1 LIGFLLIH
9 YRKSDKIDNA
19 ISFSLSS
26 SYKCFFSRQNY
37 NCSQSDVC
45 GLEARRVKKL
55 FIESLRKI
63 MGGIL
68 LVSLISIGFSS
79 FFQEYINIPKSITVF
94 EGQQLQIDKAVPV
107 SVTLNNNNSSVS
119 LSDDKNAIHITGA
132 EHGNN
137 EVLLELAGFPIKKV
151 DVNVLKD
158 FKVIPGGQSI
168 GVKLNSVG
176 VLVVGHH
183 QVSTEEGKKSPGEL
197 AGIKVG
203 DIITKIND
211 KTIEK
216 MADVGPFVKDS
227 GQNGKPLKVVVSRE
241 NGEFTTSL
249 QPLKDENEDTYKLG
263 LYIRDSA
270 AGIGTMTFYD
280 PKSMKYGAL
289 GHVISDM
296 DTKKPI
302 VVADGQIVR
311 STVTSIEKGSNGDP
325 GEKLA
330 RFSSDGEVIGD
341 IKRNSP
347 FGIFGALNK
356 DIANGISDTPLPI
369 ALSHQVK
376 EGPAQILTVVD
387 DDKVEFFDIEI
398 VSTIP
403 QKFPAT
409 KGMVLK
415 VTDKKLLEKTGGIV
429 QGMSGSPII
438 QDGKLIGAV
447 THVFVNDPTS
457 GYGVHIEWMLNEAGI
472 DIYEKETQ
480 KAS

>member
-1 LIGFLLIH
+1 M
-9 YRKSDKIDNA
+9 
-19 ISFSLSS
+19 
-26 SYKCFFSRQNY
+26 
-37 NCSQSDVC
+37 QSET
-45 GLEARRVKKL
+45 EARRVKILKL
-55 FIESLRKI
+55 EIIRKI
-63 MGGIL
+63 IGGIL
-68 LVSLISIGFSS
+68 LVSLISVL
-79 FFQEYINIPKSITVF
+79 FFQPFQQYIDIPKSITVF
-94 EGQQLQIDKAVPV
+94 EGQDYTLNKAVPV
-107 SVTLNNNNSSVS
+107 SASLVSHKSTITLEQNQKNVS
-119 LSDDKNAIHITGA
+119 LKA
-132 EHGNN
+132 N
-137 EVLLELAGFPIKKV
+137 EQGKEQMLLEFAGIPVKKV

-158 FKVIPGGQSI
+158 FRVKPGGQSI

-183 QVSTEEGKKSPGEL
+183 LVNTENGKKSPGEI
-197 AGIKVG
+197 AGIKIG
-203 DIITKIND
+203 DIITEINGS
-211 KTIEK
+211 KIEK
-216 MADVGPFVKDS
+216 MTDVAPFVQS
-227 GQNGKPLKVVVSRE
+227 AGQNGKALDMVISRE
-241 NGEFTTSL
+241 SGKFTTKL
-249 QPLKDENEDTYKLG
+249 TPLKDKGENSYKLG

-270 AGIGTMTFYD
+270 AGIGTMTFIH
-280 PKSMKYGAL
+280 PQTKKYGAL

-302 VVADGQIVR
+302 VVEDGQIVR

-330 RFSSDGEVIGD
+330 RFSSDREIVGNIQ
-341 IKRNSP
+341 KNSP
-347 FGIFGALNK
+347 FGIFGVLNK
-356 DIANGISDTPLPI
+356 DLKNGIMDKPLPI

-376 EGPAQILTVVD
+376 EGPAKIYTVVND
-387 DDKVEFFDIEI
+387 DRVEEFEIEI

-409 KGMVLK
+409 KGMVIK
-415 VTDKKLLEKTGGIV
+415 VTDPKLLEKTGGIV

-472 DIYEKETQ
+472 NIYEKPKE

>member
-1 LIGFLLIH
+1 MKKDF
-9 YRKSDKIDNA
+9 YRKLI
-19 ISFSLSS
+19 
-26 SYKCFFSRQNY
+26 
-37 NCSQSDVC
+37 
-45 GLEARRVKKL
+45 
-55 FIESLRKI
+55 
-63 MGGIL
+63 GGIL
-68 LVSLISIGFSS
+68 LVSLIAICFMKPV
-79 FFQEYINIPKSITVF
+79 QEYLHIPNHITLF
-94 EGQQLQIDKAVPV
+94 EGQKLDMSKAVPV
-107 SVTLNNNNSSVS
+107 SASLSSDSSIVALSQDHKSVS
-119 LSDDKNAIHITGA
+119 LQAKEQGKN
-132 EHGNN
+132 EMF
-137 EVLLELAGFPIKKV
+137 LELAGFPVKKV

-168 GVKLNSVG
+168 GVKLNTIG

-183 QVSTEEGKKSPGEL
+183 QVTSEEGKVSPGES
-197 AGIKVG
+197 AGIQVG
-203 DIITKIND
+203 DIITEINGQ
-211 KTIEK
+211 KIEK
-216 MADVGPFVKDS
+216 MSDVAPFVQEA
-227 GQNGKPLKVVVSRE
+227 GQKQ
-241 NGEFTTSL
+241 
-249 QPLKDENEDTYKLG
+249 QPLKIMLTRESGKVETELMPQKEKGEENYKLG

-270 AGIGTMTFYD
+270 AGIGTMTFYH
-280 PKSMKYGAL
+280 PQSKKYGAL

-302 VVADGQIVR
+302 VVDDGQIVK
-311 STVTSIEKGSNGDP
+311 STVTSIEKGSNGNP

-330 RFSSDGEVIGD
+330 RFSSDKEVIGN

-347 FGIFGALNK
+347 YGIFGELNR
-356 DIANGISDTPLPI
+356 DIKNGIMDEPLPI

-387 DDKVEFFDIEI
+387 DDEVKLFDIEI

-409 KGMVLK
+409 KGMVIK
-415 VTDKKLLEKTGGIV
+415 VTDPELLGKTGGIV

-457 GYGVHIEWMLNEAGI
+457 GYGVHLEWMLNEAGI
-472 DIYEKETQ
+472 DIYEKPQE